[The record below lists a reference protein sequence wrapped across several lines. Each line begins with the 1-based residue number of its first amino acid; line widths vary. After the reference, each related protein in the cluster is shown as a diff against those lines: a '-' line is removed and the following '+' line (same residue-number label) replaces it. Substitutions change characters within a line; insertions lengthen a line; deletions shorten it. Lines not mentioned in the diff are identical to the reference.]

1 MKEGL
6 PDVGVSGLSSWLM
19 IPLATSGTIVIGVA
33 VGGAVLLT
41 WVLLRAEA
49 RDDAREA
56 EGERDPSAN
65 GDEPAV

>member
-1 MKEGL
+1 
-6 PDVGVSGLSSWLM
+6 M
-19 IPLATSGTIVIGVA
+19 IPLATSGTIVIAAA
-33 VGGAVLLT
+33 VGGAVLLA